1 MLGVEGKNSRGGG
14 NLFRAVYWVCRE
26 YILKLKNSPWWLL
39 RDILIKYNV
48 SVIITGCF
56 GKISNSVS
64 N

>member
-1 MLGVEGKNSRGGG
+1 
-14 NLFRAVYWVCRE
+14 LFRAVYWVYRE